1 LSVEGK
7 AAKAMSRK
15 VLLIGHCGA
24 DASYLRIAVRAA
36 VPEAQVLAADEPAE
50 VQKAVADG
58 VDLVLVNRELGYG
71 FESDSG
77 VELIAS
83 LHATHPELKMI
94 LVSNYAD
101 AQAAAVAA
109 GALPGF
115 GKRELGSKRVVE
127 LLRGSAQA

>member
-1 LSVEGK
+1 M
-7 AAKAMSRK
+7 ARK

-36 VPEAQVLAADEPAE
+36 DPESQVLAADDEAE
-50 VQKAVADG
+50 LQQTMKDG
-58 VDLVLVNRELGYG
+58 VDLVLVNRELGWG
-71 FESDSG
+71 FGSDSG
-77 VELIAS
+77 VDLIGL
-83 LHATHPELKMI
+83 LHKAHPGLKMMLI
-94 LVSNYAD
+94 SNHAD

-127 LLRGSAQA
+127 LLRGAQG